1 MLHPHGGKHAWVE
14 LLKPLQYKVEESN
27 DDMKRSEKT
36 QKLISNFYATLLWQR
51 HCLPSVSNDSVTA
64 VNYERRIV
72 ALMSN
77 KGKKQHRQNPEILN
91 LKRFQTEARYWE
103 SERNIFLYAKK
114 WETPSIEIS
123 IKEND
128 NIVRDL
134 FVLAFH
140 AHFYSH
146 IPHMWLKF

>member
-1 MLHPHGGKHAWVE
+1 MNCLSNKSKQMYGPFIF
-14 LLKPLQYKVEESN
+14 LKMQN
-27 DDMKRSEKT
+27 
-36 QKLISNFYATLLWQR
+36 LIPNFYATLLWQC

-128 NIVRDL
+128 NFVRDL

-140 AHFYSH
+140 THFYSH
-146 IPHMWLKF
+146 IPHRWLKF